1 MDDNQAFEEDPKQ
14 SSKCCFTDFLPSTRP
29 SLLSVVLIFV
39 CGCLWMNN
47 ESLRTR
53 RLAVEHRLQ
62 TLSKECR
69 ANEELLTQASTPFTS
84 HAPSGKRNFAKNVL
98 LIVRRIF
105 APQLGASHSFS
116 LWCRKLLPLR
126 NTRG

>member
-1 MDDNQAFEEDPKQ
+1 MDDNQAADEDPKQ
-14 SSKCCFTDFLPSTRP
+14 SFKCRFIDLLPSTRP

-62 TLSKECR
+62 ILSKECR
-69 ANEELLTQASTPFTS
+69 ANEALLTQASTPFTS
-84 HAPSGKRNFAKNVL
+84 QAPSGKGNFAKNVL

-105 APQLGASHSFS
+105 APWLGMFPTLVSCGAENCS
-116 LWCRKLLPLR
+116 L
-126 NTRG
+126 